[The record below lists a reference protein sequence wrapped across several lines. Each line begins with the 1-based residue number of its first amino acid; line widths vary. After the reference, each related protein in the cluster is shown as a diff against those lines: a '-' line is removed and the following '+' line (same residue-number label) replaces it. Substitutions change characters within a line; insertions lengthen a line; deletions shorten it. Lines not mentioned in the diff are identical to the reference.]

1 MISSSF
7 QRCARTVALCA
18 LTLIA
23 AVSCGGDSPEAML
36 SSAKDYLAKKDTKT
50 AIIQIKNALQKNADL
65 PEGRYLL
72 GRALL
77 DSGEAAAA
85 ELELRKARALQYS
98 PEMVLPALARS
109 TLLQGQFK
117 KVIDEFGAVT
127 VNTVEAKADLDTS
140 IGAAHAALGNRQAA
154 ETAIA
159 RALAAAPSFAP
170 ALMAQAR
177 LKASAGDTAGALA
190 VADKLLSENAAH
202 YEGWKIKGDL
212 LLAKNSRDEALAAY
226 RKAVEVK
233 PDYAAGYAALVSML
247 SRTGKSDDANLAL
260 EQMKKNAPKHFLTS
274 YVTAQHAFQKKD
286 FKAARDL
293 IDPLLKQAPGNPAVL
308 ELAGAVEFQL
318 KSYARAEDYFL
329 KALQAVPDSLPV
341 RHQLVL
347 THLRRGQAAR
357 ALTALEPMLTKID
370 RDANMLAL
378 AGEVFMQNN
387 NIAKADE
394 YFVKASKLD
403 PDDPAKKTSL
413 ALTQMA
419 AGKVDA
425 ASAELEKISAADT
438 GTTADMALIVSYL
451 RRNEID
457 KALRAINALDK
468 KQPNNPATH
477 NLRGRTLMSKRDVAA
492 ARQDFE
498 RAVQIDPAYL
508 PAVISLA
515 GLDLLDKN
523 VPQAK
528 KRFETLLA
536 ADPKNTGAM
545 LAAGELVAR
554 TGGTPEE
561 ILGWINKAVTANPS
575 DSAARLALIEHYL
588 RNKDPKKAASAAQE
602 ALAALP
608 DRPEL
613 LDAVGRAQAA
623 AGDTNQSLITF
634 GKLSTQQPDSPVP
647 FMRMAEVQA
656 AGGQRDAAV
665 QSLLRALKIKPDLLD
680 AQRGL
685 VMLHLALNQQN
696 EALAVAREVQKQR
709 PNEAAGFVF
718 EGDIHAA
725 KSDAPRAVL
734 LYRAA
739 FKQAPVS
746 QVAVKLH
753 AALLASSKGEAVAFA
768 QSWIRANPKD
778 AEFLLHLG
786 NGATAAKDYP
796 AAITHYENA
805 LAQQPENPMI
815 LNNLAWVLGQT
826 KSPKAVEYAEKANQ
840 LAPNQPAILD
850 TLAMVLAEKGDTVRS
865 LEMLEQAT
873 KLAPQ
878 EASIQLNYAK
888 VLIKAGKKSEA
899 RKSLEA
905 LAKLG
910 ERFNQQAEVTQLL
923 AAL

>member
-1 MISSSF
+1 MINSSF
-7 QRCARTVALCA
+7 LCRARTAALCA
-18 LTLIA
+18 LTLFA
-23 AVSCGGDSPEAML
+23 AVSCGGESPESLL

-77 DSGEAAAA
+77 ESGEAAAA
-85 ELELRKARALQYS
+85 ELELRKARTLQYS
-98 PEMVLPALARS
+98 PDMVLPALARS
-109 TLLQGQFK
+109 MLQQGQFK
-117 KVIDEFGAVT
+117 KVIDEFDAAT
-127 VNTVEAKADLDTS
+127 SSTVEGRADLDTS
-140 IGAAHAALGNRQAA
+140 IGTAHAALGNRQAA

-159 RALAAAPSFAP
+159 SALTAAPGFAP
-170 ALMAQAR
+170 ALMAQTR
-177 LKASAGDTAGALA
+177 LKASTGDTAGALA
-190 VADKLLSENAAH
+190 LVDTLLSTNAAN

-212 LLAKNSRDEALAAY
+212 LLARTSRDEALAAY
-226 RKAVEVK
+226 RKAVEIK
-233 PDYAAGYAALVSML
+233 PDYAAGHAALVSVL
-247 SRTGKSDDANLAL
+247 SQAGKGDDANLAL
-260 EQMKKNAPKHFLTS
+260 EQMKKNLPKHFLTA

-329 KALQAVPDSLPV
+329 KALKVVPDSLPV

-357 ALTALEPMLTKID
+357 ALTVLEPMLAKID
-370 RDANMLAL
+370 RNANMLAL

-394 YFVKASKLD
+394 YFVKAAKLD

-425 ASAELEKISAADT
+425 ASAELEKISAADK
-438 GTTADMALIVSYL
+438 GTTADMALIASYL

-457 KALRAINALDK
+457 RALTAIDALDK
-468 KQPNNPATH
+468 KQPDNPATH

-492 ARQDFE
+492 ARQNFE

-508 PAVISLA
+508 PAAISLA

-528 KRFETLLA
+528 KRFETVLA

-545 LAAGELVAR
+545 LAAGELAAR
-554 TGGTPEE
+554 TGGTTEE

-575 DSAARLALIEHYL
+575 DSAARLALIEYFL
-588 RNKDPKKAASAAQE
+588 RSKDPKKAASAAQE

-608 DRPEL
+608 GRPEL

-623 AGDTNQSLITF
+623 AGDTNQALITF
-634 GKLSTQQPDSPVP
+634 GKLLTQQPDSPVP
-647 FMRMAEVQA
+647 LVRMAEVQA

-665 QSLLRALKIKPDLLD
+665 LSLQRALKIKPDLLD
-680 AQRGL
+680 AQRAL
-685 VMLHLALNQQN
+685 AMLHLALNQQN
-696 EALAVAREVQKQR
+696 EAVAVAREVQNQR
-709 PNEAAGFVF
+709 PREAAGFVL

-725 KSDAPRAVL
+725 KGEAPRAVP

-739 FKQAPVS
+739 FKQTPVS

-753 AALLASSKGEAVAFA
+753 AALLVTNKGEAATFA
-768 QSWIRANPKD
+768 QSWVKANPKD

-786 NGATAAKDYP
+786 NSATAAKDYP
-796 AAITHYENA
+796 VAIGHYETA
-805 LAQQPENPMI
+805 LVQQPENPMI

-826 KSPKAVEYAEKANQ
+826 KSPKAIEYAEKANQ

-850 TLAMVLAEKGDTVRS
+850 TLAMVLAEKGDTARS

-878 EASIQLNYAK
+878 AAEIQLNYAK
-888 VLIKAGKKSEA
+888 VLIKAGKKAEA

-910 ERFNQQAEVTQLL
+910 GRFNQQAEVTQLL